1 MTAARLWQRPPP
13 EETIAR
19 VLQRKGALGLTRLAD
34 ITGLDRIGIPVVLSI
49 RPTARYLSVDAGK

>member
-1 MTAARLWQRPPP
+1 MTAARVWQRPPP
-13 EETIAR
+13 EETIPR